1 MFFLLRMAFWLAVVF
16 MLLPGL
22 SGTSLTS
29 SHSAGQPQAAG
40 VKIDPMEAL
49 GAASSAMADAGGFC
63 QRQPQACEVGG
74 GIIQML
80 GERAEAG
87 ARIALGY
94 ITEQILDQKRRAAE
108 RANANASGDTLTTH
122 DLSPEWQGVGSGPAT
137 SPRPE
142 PATAGNA
149 AVPAQN
155 AGPAAPAQ
163 TPAPYVPLP
172 PKRPA

>member
-29 SHSAGQPQAAG
+29 SHGTGQSHEAGLK
-40 VKIDPMEAL
+40 VDPMEAL

-94 ITEQILDQKRRAAE
+94 ITEQILDQKRRASE
-108 RANANASGDTLTTH
+108 RANANASGDTLTTR
-122 DLSPEWQGVGSGPAT
+122 DLSPEWKGI
-137 SPRPE
+137 E
-142 PATAGNA
+142 PATATPTTAGNTA
-149 AVPAQN
+149 PAPAVTPSTPA
-155 AGPAAPAQ
+155 AAPAVH
-163 TPAPYVPLP
+163 VPLP

>member
-29 SHSAGQPQAAG
+29 SKGTGQQQEAGAR
-40 VKIDPMEAL
+40 VDPMEAL

-63 QRQPQACEVGG
+63 ARQPQACEVGG

-108 RANANASGDTLTTH
+108 RANGNSSGDTLTTH
-122 DLSPEWQGVGSGPAT
+122 DLSPEWQGTGPA
-137 SPRPE
+137 P
-142 PATAGNA
+142 AGNA
-149 AVPAQN
+149 APVQATGQNAPAQPT
-155 AGPAAPAQ
+155 ATQ
-163 TPAPYVPLP
+163 TPAPHVPLP